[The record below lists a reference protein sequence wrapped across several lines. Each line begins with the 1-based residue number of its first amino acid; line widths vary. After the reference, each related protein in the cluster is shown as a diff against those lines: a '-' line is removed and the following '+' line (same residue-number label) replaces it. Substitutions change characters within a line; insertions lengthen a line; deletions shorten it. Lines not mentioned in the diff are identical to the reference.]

1 MEDTEIPRE
10 YSIGEAA
17 RIVGVSPS
25 TVRLWE
31 DQGLVATRRTHAGH
45 RRFDS
50 AGIQR
55 LHEVHDMREEH
66 RRPLALIRDQMA
78 SRAQPL
84 TERTV
89 PPPDEVH
96 LGTRLRAARQSQGM
110 SLRRLAERAGVAA
123 SHVSAIEHGHARASL
138 ASLQKLTNALGMT
151 VGSLRDDGIRAYA
164 LVRGGEAGVLDV
176 GIPGVRIEDLA
187 PTAAALEPQLF
198 TVAPGAGSGGSYRHE
213 GEEFLF
219 VLSGVLEVVLDSTER
234 YLVGAGDSLC
244 FASTR
249 GHRWRN
255 VSSEPARLLWV
266 NTPPTF

>member
-1 MEDTEIPRE
+1 MPRE

-17 RIVGVSPS
+17 RIIGVSPS

-31 DQGLVATRRTHAGH
+31 DQGLVATRRTSAGH

-55 LHEVHDMREEH
+55 LHEVRDIREEH
-66 RRPLALIRDQMA
+66 RRPLALIREHMA
-78 SRAQPL
+78 PQSQTPVESTTPGA
-84 TERTV
+84 E
-89 PPPDEVH
+89 EVH
-96 LGTRLRAARQSQGM
+96 LGTRLRAARQSQGL
-110 SLRRLAERAGVAA
+110 SLRGLAERASVAA
-123 SHVSAIEHGHARASL
+123 SHVSAIEHGHARASV
-138 ASLQKLTNALGMT
+138 ATLQKLTNALGIT
-151 VGSLRDDGIRAYA
+151 VGSLREAGIPACA

-187 PTAAALEPQLF
+187 PAAAALEPQLF

-244 FASTR
+244 YASTR

-255 VSSEPARLLWV
+255 VSTEAARLLWV